1 VVHVPPPLEHF
12 ELRRPRTRF
21 KAVVIMESLDA
32 VTSGASEAPAAEL
45 LDVLPAAGDAAE
57 SINAITAALTPET
70 TAEPAKDAAES
81 EPERKRRKKNLS
93 NDERRAM
100 AEFLLQRCQ
109 GTGRL
114 PHSALADAAA
124 SFGVHR
130 NTASRIWQQLKSAL
144 VKGEPPLLA
153 APAPATAG
161 AGAGGAAS
169 SNTAEAVTA
178 PLTASGRL
186 SEELAKHVLSR
197 KRNSGRRK
205 KDYSAELA
213 RLKAL
218 PMHQRGSLRALASA
232 VGVPRTTLFRLLRD
246 EEGGGG
252 SAEADAAATAVHDTV
267 KPLLSDKNKMERLRF
282 CAAKLR
288 PNGLFDDMLNVIH
301 LNMRPF
307 SLCGTVGGDGKG
319 ETGKRKARVMFLAAV
334 ARPQWDAARNAHF
347 DGKIG
352 VWPFLSAA
360 ADTPT
365 VVEAVTKAE
374 IQQLLISRVLPA
386 IREKLPRHQHV
397 LVQLDS
403 QHVRLPPD
411 DPVVSA
417 HGSVD
422 GWSMRLQYQPAYSP
436 DLVVL
441 DNAFFRTIEL
451 SVKESRPET
460 LAQLE
465 TAVERAFAAMPKRR
479 VTDAFL
485 VLQKKME
492 ATMRVRGSN
501 TYEMAARPTK
511 RSLQQDG
518 SLPISVLCDPAAAL
532 ECRAALEMV
541 ETVL

>member
-1 VVHVPPPLEHF
+1 
-12 ELRRPRTRF
+12 
-21 KAVVIMESLDA
+21 MESLEA
-32 VTSGASEAPAAEL
+32 AASSAAETPAAAL
-45 LDVLPAAGDAAE
+45 LDVLPVAGDAAE
-57 SINAITAALTPET
+57 SIDTITAALAPET
-70 TAEPAKDAAES
+70 AAEPAKDAAES
-81 EPERKRRKKNLS
+81 EPDRKRRKKNLS

-124 SFGVHR
+124 AFGVHR
-130 NTASRIWQQLKSAL
+130 NTASRIWHQLKSAL
-144 VKGEPPLLA
+144 VKGEPAITKNESPLLD
-153 APAPATAG
+153 APAAATAPG
-161 AGAGGAAS
+161 NAV
-169 SNTAEAVTA
+169 EAVTA

-246 EEGGGG
+246 EEGGAGD
-252 SAEADAAATAVHDTV
+252 AEPAAAATAVHDTV

-352 VWPFLSAA
+352 VWPFLSATA

-374 IQQLLISRVLPA
+374 IQQLLTSRVLPA

-417 HGSVD
+417 QGSVD

-465 TAVERAFAAMPKRR
+465 TAVKRAFAAMPKRR

-518 SLPISVLCDPAAAL
+518 SLPMSVLCDPAAAL

>member
-1 VVHVPPPLEHF
+1 
-12 ELRRPRTRF
+12 
-21 KAVVIMESLDA
+21 MESLEA
-32 VTSGASEAPAAEL
+32 AASSAAAPAAT
-45 LDVLPAAGDAAE
+45 VPAEAAA
-57 SINAITAALTPET
+57 IPDHNDKPIATNAVPLNPEKT
-70 TAEPAKDAAES
+70 GNEAKEAAES

-114 PHSALADAAA
+114 PHSALADVAAT
-124 SFGVHR
+124 FGVHR
-130 NTASRIWQQLKSAL
+130 NTASRIWQLLKPAL
-144 VKGEPPLLA
+144 VKGEPLLPTASSAATPSGAALVSA
-153 APAPATAG
+153 APTA
-161 AGAGGAAS
+161 AAANVS
-169 SNTAEAVTA
+169 PPS
-178 PLTASGRL
+178 SGRL
-186 SEELAKHVLSR
+186 SEELAKQVLSR

-213 RLKAL
+213 RLKEL

-246 EEGGGG
+246 KEGGGG
-252 SAEADAAATAVHDTV
+252 DAEADASSTGVHDTV

-282 CAAKLR
+282 CSAKLR
-288 PNGLFDDMLNVIH
+288 PNGLFDDMLNVVH

-307 SLCGTVGGDGKG
+307 PLCGSIGGDVKG
-319 ETGKRKARVMFLAAV
+319 ETGKKKARIMFLAAV
-334 ARPQWDAARNAHF
+334 ARPQWDTERNVQF

-352 VWPFLSAA
+352 VWPFVTTTAV
-360 ADTPT
+360 DTPT

-374 IQQLLISRVLPA
+374 IQQLLVSRVLPA

-422 GWSMRLQYQPAYSP
+422 GWSMRLQYQPPYSP

-441 DNAFFRTIEL
+441 DNAFFRSIEL

-460 LAQLE
+460 LEQLV

-501 TYEMAARPTK
+501 TYEMAVRPTK
-511 RSLQQDG
+511 RSLQLDG
-518 SLPISVLCDPAAAL
+518 SVPMSVLCDPEAAL
-532 ECRAALEMV
+532 ECRAALEMI